1 MKDAF
6 VGRQPVFDRDGNVV
20 AYELLFRASQS
31 ATQSGANADSDG
43 SQLTA
48 NVLVGSLMD
57 IGLDQISGNKL
68 VYINASRDFLLSD
81 VASILPAESVAIEV
95 LEDVVVDDEVVNAC
109 HALKEK
115 GFTLLLDD
123 FIYSLQW
130 EPLLKIADIIKIDV
144 MVSEDLAAE
153 VEPLRKYP
161 AKLLAEKV
169 ETKEELE
176 LTKSLG
182 FDYFQGYFFCR
193 PDVVSGKKVPD
204 SKLAILRALQEVMVA
219 EAIQDLEQVIV
230 HDVGLSYRLLKYIN
244 SAAFCM
250 RSEIK
255 TVRQALSLLGLK
267 NIQLWLSVLCMASVA
282 KDKPQELIHVAML
295 RGRILEE
302 TITTLKL
309 PGKAACFTL
318 GLFSLLDAFL
328 DLPMEEALGQV
339 RLPQDVYEGLTDPCS
354 HYGRLLDMV
363 KSMETG
369 NWEYVESIC
378 GENGLNHEDLKSIQ
392 ISSIKWVDEYAEW
405 LSKV

>member
-31 ATQSGANADSDG
+31 ANSAIHEADG

-57 IGLDQISGNKL
+57 IGLDQISSNKM
-68 VYINASRDFLLSD
+68 VYINAPRDFLVSD
-81 VASILPAESVAIEV
+81 IASILPPEFVAIEV
-95 LEDVVVDDEVVNAC
+95 LEDVQVDDEVVKAC
-109 HALKEK
+109 HALKK
-115 GFTLLLDD
+115 NGFTLLLDD
-123 FIYSLQW
+123 FIYSPQW
-130 EPLLKIADIIKIDV
+130 EPLMKIADIIKIDV
-144 MVSEDLAAE
+144 MASEDLAAE
-153 VEPLRKYP
+153 VGPLRKYP

-169 ETKEELE
+169 ETQEDLE
-176 LTKSLG
+176 HAKSLG

-193 PDVVSGKKVPD
+193 PAVVSGKKVPE
-204 SKLAILRALQEVMVA
+204 SKLAILRALREVMVA
-219 EAIQDLEQVIV
+219 EAIQDLEKVIV

-267 NIQLWLSVLCMASVA
+267 KMQIWLSVLCMATVA

-295 RGRILEE
+295 RGRILEQ
-302 TITTLKL
+302 TGATLNL
-309 PGKAACFTL
+309 PGKTGCFTL

-328 DLPMEEALGQV
+328 DLPMKDALVQV

-354 HYGRLLDMV
+354 HYGRLLQMV
-363 KSMETG
+363 KSIEMG
-369 NWEYVESIC
+369 NWDDVESMC
-378 GENGLNHEDLKSIQ
+378 RENGLNCEDLMAIHL
-392 ISSIKWVDEYAEW
+392 SSIKWVDEYAEW
-405 LSKV
+405 LNKV